1 MGFFYLWAIFVLFH
15 PHWGL
20 KILYLFLKKQK
31 HKQKK
36 PIIMTI
42 YFFIIILDIWYF
54 PYNVLKRYSIPLLW
68 GRILSTLYELIN
80 KTISNGYSSL
90 FKHLKI
96 LLNPLPT
103 VISWLHVVL
112 LSNHTISLSLKKQ
125 KPIKHSI

>member
-1 MGFFYLWAIFVLFH
+1 
-15 PHWGL
+15 
-20 KILYLFLKKQK
+20 
-31 HKQKK
+31 
-36 PIIMTI
+36 MTI